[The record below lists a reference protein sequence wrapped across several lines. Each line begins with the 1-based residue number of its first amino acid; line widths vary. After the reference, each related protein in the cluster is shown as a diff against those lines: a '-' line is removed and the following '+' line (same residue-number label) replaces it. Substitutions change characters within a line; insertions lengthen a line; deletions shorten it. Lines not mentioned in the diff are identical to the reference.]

1 MDILSQPDPR
11 INEIIALAQED
22 GRPLALQPETIV
34 FLEDEGYIADPF
46 TGQLWRDPA
55 ANTQRSL
62 AVLERLADHLDR
74 LSARYQNYDGEE
86 VAYLRV
92 GLLQ

>member
-46 TGQLWRDPA
+46 TGQLWRDADEPR
-55 ANTQRSL
+55 NPF
-62 AVLERLADHLDR
+62 VLERIVAHLDR
-74 LSARYQNYDGEE
+74 LSRIGDNQ
-86 VAYLRV
+86 
-92 GLLQ
+92 